1 MKFTKIDDN
10 HIAVLVDVTEADAAD
25 MLARYER
32 AALDEL
38 ETPAKFIS
46 CLKKAKKKQEKT
58 LQQQTKTEK
67 MLRQATVCK
76 LFREWQELTIEGF
89 AQECGISKATVSRC
103 ENGKGSLGLTEFF
116 LKKLCRRAGWSW
128 TLFMRL
134 VFDEDVDAVKQDAYA

>member
-1 MKFTKIDDN
+1 MKFAKIDDN
-10 HIAVLVDVTEADAAD
+10 HIAVLFDVTEADAAN
-25 MLARYER
+25 MLARYEK
-32 AALDEL
+32 AAWHEL

-46 CLKKAKKKQEKT
+46 CLKKAKKKREKT
-58 LQQQTKTEK
+58 LQQQTQREK
-67 MLRQATVCK
+67 MLEKAAVCK
-76 LFREWQELTIEGF
+76 LLREWQGVTIEGF

-116 LKKLCRRAGWSW
+116 LKKLCQRAGWSW